1 LINPYDQVLLKGF
14 LMLVLDVMVL
24 ARAREVI
31 VTDGS
36 TFGTFVKDVLW
47 RQHWGFEIVQRG

>member
-1 LINPYDQVLLKGF
+1 
-14 LMLVLDVMVL
+14 MLVLDVMVL